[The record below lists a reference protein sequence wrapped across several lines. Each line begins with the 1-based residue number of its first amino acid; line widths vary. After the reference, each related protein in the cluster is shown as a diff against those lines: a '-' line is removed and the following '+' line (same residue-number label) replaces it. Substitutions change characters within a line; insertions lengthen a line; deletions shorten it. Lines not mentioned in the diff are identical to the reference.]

1 MTCLRIENNNFCCNY
16 NKYHVQI
23 QTKKLLI
30 HWNLQ
35 QLCDNI
41 GLKLTLDYF
50 TFSQP
55 PLAVTSQYNRQRSTS
70 LPSMVGIFLNG
81 VLKKKEIQ
89 LMIRSINVR
98 HYSILLAIISFYI
111 FRHNREFV
119 QQFTSQKCDYLY
131 NCLALFCY

>member
-1 MTCLRIENNNFCCNY
+1 MLDIFWNYMCSWNDNYARGCKKEMLNSCVRVFCIEWWIEQFSFFRYEEGPFRHAFNQLDVKYFNDMTCLRIENNNFCCNY

-55 PLAVTSQYNRQRSTS
+55 PLAVTSQYNR
-70 LPSMVGIFLNG
+70 
-81 VLKKKEIQ
+81 
-89 LMIRSINVR
+89 
-98 HYSILLAIISFYI
+98 
-111 FRHNREFV
+111 
-119 QQFTSQKCDYLY
+119 
-131 NCLALFCY
+131 